1 MNLKFLIRLLRSL
14 RKLQL
19 PSALHIYLVHAKVNY
34 CILLSEPRCL
44 NSVAFRPFNLET
56 PLRSTSLPPR
66 LTQSKVHQAK
76 TLAASP
82 RQTKRRVLP
91 ESIAHFLFDPSVRS
105 ESDLAQVEYTY
116 KFPLFFVHFLLRAS
130 CAINYPKEKNHFI
143 TGGGVYPHTQNTTG
157 TRGTQKAAD
166 DATAS
171 VLAQPHLDQKE
182 DVGLSLS
189 PFSIVTHKA
198 MLFWRLEQ

>member
-1 MNLKFLIRLLRSL
+1 VTA

-19 PSALHIYLVHAKVNY
+19 FCFAHLSGACKSELLHFAV
-34 CILLSEPRCL
+34 CEPRCL
-44 NSVAFRPFNLET
+44 KT
-56 PLRSTSLPPR
+56 PGHLTWRHLCDQLP
-66 LTQSKVHQAK
+66 
-76 TLAASP
+76 SP
-82 RQTKRRVLP
+82 RAFPNQKCIRPRRWLHRADKAAARAAR
-91 ESIAHFLFDPSVRS
+91 ESIAHFLFDRSTRS

-143 TGGGVYPHTQNTTG
+143 TGGGVYPHTHK
-157 TRGTQKAAD
+157 TQQAHRKRQM
-166 DATAS
+166 TQLHLS
-171 VLAQPHLDQKE
+171 SPSQPHLDQKE

>member
-1 MNLKFLIRLLRSL
+1 
-14 RKLQL
+14 
-19 PSALHIYLVHAKVNY
+19 
-34 CILLSEPRCL
+34 
-44 NSVAFRPFNLET
+44 
-56 PLRSTSLPPR
+56 
-66 LTQSKVHQAK
+66 
-76 TLAASP
+76 
-82 RQTKRRVLP
+82 
-91 ESIAHFLFDPSVRS
+91 
-105 ESDLAQVEYTY
+105 LAQVEYTY

-157 TRGTQKAAD
+157 TYRKRQMTQLHL
-166 DATAS
+166 S
-171 VLAQPHLDQKE
+171 SPSQPHLDQKE